1 MSLSK
6 KDIEHIAKLAKL
18 KFTDEEMAKME
29 PQLNSVLEYMDKL
42 SELDTD
48 NVEPLSHPVENINV
62 FRDDILKDSI
72 STEDALRN
80 APKRDENYFKVPKVI
95 SND

>member
-18 KFTDEEMAKME
+18 KFTDDEIEKMG

-42 SELDTD
+42 SELNTD
-48 NVEPLSHPVENINV
+48 DVEPLSHPVENFNV
-62 FRDDILKDSI
+62 FREDIQKESI
-72 STEDALRN
+72 KTEDALRN
-80 APKRDENYFKVPKVI
+80 APKKDESYFKVPKVI

>member
-18 KFTDEEMAKME
+18 RFTDEEIAEMG
-29 PQLNSVLEYMDKL
+29 PRLNSVLEYMDKL

-48 NVEPLSHPVENINV
+48 NVEPLSHPVESINV
-62 FRDDILKDSI
+62 FRDDIRKNSI
-72 STEDALRN
+72 KTEEALRN
-80 APKRDENYFKVPKVI
+80 APKKDDKYFKVPKVI
-95 SND
+95 NNN